1 MLINLL
7 EIYLIMGLMLS
18 IPEYFSDARYIIKS
32 RKENGLKGIFIE
44 QIPGLDWLVICF
56 RFLVITVFWS
66 VIVVGYLIVNKIK
79 KTTD

>member
-18 IPEYFSDARYIIKS
+18 IPEYFSDACCIIKS

-44 QIPGLDWLVICF
+44 QIPCLDWLAICF
-56 RFLVITVFWS
+56 RFLVITAFWLIIIG
-66 VIVVGYLIVNKIK
+66 VYLIVNKVK
-79 KTTD
+79 KTA

>member
-32 RKENGLKGIFIE
+32 RKENGLEGIFIE
-44 QIPGLDWLVICF
+44 QIPSLDWLVICF
-56 RFLVITVFWS
+56 RFLVITAFWLIIIG
-66 VIVVGYLIVNKIK
+66 VYLIVNKVK
-79 KTTD
+79 KTT